1 MVVLLLVVV
10 VVVGS
15 VAGQYASSAGVL
27 ALNSVGPT
35 FLILLSGPNC
45 TE

>member
-1 MVVLLLVVV
+1 MVVLLVVV

-15 VAGQYASSAGVL
+15 VAGQCASSAGLV
-27 ALNSVGPT
+27 ALNSVAPT
-35 FLILLSGPNC
+35 FLILLSGPNY